1 MPTRITRVPGK
12 GVLLDLPG
20 LHDDARRLKVVRQFN
35 QVFLSQEAITAI
47 IESEVNADT
56 EDAVVE
62 LGGSHADPLTLN
74 PLQAPITPRLTP
86 EAAFQRVV
94 AAALSPGDSP
104 FCDPAP
110 KPSPSMGDN
119 RAGDA
124 FDDDDEP
131 EEPEIPWSPDQKSAL
146 NKLTSTRA
154 TVTILT
160 GYAGTGKSTV
170 IREVLKR
177 IPSAICA
184 TTGKA
189 AINVGGCTVDAMFS
203 YDREL
208 NKTRDA
214 IRLEKLMRGT
224 PKVIIIDEGSMIGA
238 CMANY
243 LYATAQ
249 KYGKSL
255 VIVGDWGQAA
265 PVKDT
270 WAMSTKLITQA
281 DVIKLTECHRQ
292 SEVVFLGALN
302 KVRRGEVD
310 SSVEEVFKA
319 CVVDTPPS
327 DDAFIRLYATNATAD
342 NYNLQRVTHNP
353 DGHRLFRLHTKYLDT
368 RPTHIKE
375 KYALK
380 ESDIAREISSGRLAH
395 NDVFRVGARVVFT
408 MNDYSEEGE
417 QRWVNGDVG
426 LIVEARVA
434 GGTRINDTPEPNP
447 FEVGSKPASVPVSIL
462 VTMDRTGATVE
473 VTEVTQEVKDPLGQP
488 KFSLRGFPLSLGWAM
503 TIHKAQGATV
513 DKAWVDMKSI
523 TYMPGDS
530 RHGLAYVALS
540 RTRTLAG
547 LKLSAWV
554 PEAVFCAPEVKPF
567 VS

>member
-1 MPTRITRVPGK
+1 MRPRIIRVPGK

-20 LHDDARRLKVVRQFN
+20 LHDDARRLKVVRQFT
-35 QVFLSQEAITAI
+35 QVFLSQEAINAI
-47 IESEVNADT
+47 IAEDEANSEV

-62 LGGSHADPLTLN
+62 LGGSHSDPPPLN
-74 PLQAPITPRLTP
+74 PPQAPITPRLTP
-86 EAAFQRVV
+86 DDTCKQ
-94 AAALSPGDSP
+94 SPP
-104 FCDPAP
+104 IP
-110 KPSPSMGDN
+110 DN
-119 RAGDA
+119 RAGYA
-124 FDDDDEP
+124 FDDDEDK
-131 EEPEIPWSPDQKSAL
+131 EPEIPWSPDQKAAL

-208 NKTRDA
+208 NKTRDVN
-214 IRLEKLMRGT
+214 RLEKLMRGT

-243 LYATAQ
+243 LYTTAQ

-255 VIVGDWGQAA
+255 IIVGDWGQAA

-270 WAMSTKLITQA
+270 WAIATKLITQA
-281 DVIKLTECHRQ
+281 DVIKLTTCHRQ
-292 SEVVFLGALN
+292 SEGAYLDALN

-310 SSVEEVFKA
+310 ASVTDVFRS
-319 CVVDTPPS
+319 CVVDTPPA
-327 DDAFIRLYATNATAD
+327 DDEFIRLYATNATSD
-342 NYNLQRVTHNP
+342 SYNLQRVTQNP
-353 DGHRLFRLHTKYLDT
+353 DGHRLFRLHTTYLDT
-368 RPTHIKE
+368 RPAHIKE

-380 ESDIAREISSGRLAH
+380 ESEIDREISSGRLAH

-408 MNDYSEEGE
+408 MNDYSQEGPK
-417 QRWVNGDVG
+417 RWVNGDVG
-426 LIVEARVA
+426 LLVDARVS
-434 GGTRINDTPEPNP
+434 GGARIDETPEHNP
-447 FEVGSKPASVPVSIL
+447 FDAVSKPAQVPVSL
-462 VTMDRTGATVE
+462 FVTMDRTGETVE
-473 VTEVTQEVKDPLGQP
+473 VTAVTQEVKDPLGQP
-488 KFSLRGFPLSLGWAM
+488 KFALRGFPLALGFSI
-503 TIHKAQGATV
+503 TIHKSQGATF
-513 DKAWVDMKSI
+513 DKAWVDMRSI
-523 TYMPGDS
+523 THMPGDS

-567 VS
+567 V

>member
-1 MPTRITRVPGK
+1 MPTRVIRVPGK

-47 IESEVNADT
+47 IKNEVEVAVDEADV
-56 EDAVVE
+56 VVE
-62 LGGSHADPLTLN
+62 LGGSHADLPPSNPWPAPPAPAPEQAFKKTLAVL
-74 PLQAPITPRLTP
+74 P
-86 EAAFQRVV
+86 
-94 AAALSPGDSP
+94 PGDSP
-104 FCDPAP
+104 FWDPAP
-110 KPSPSMGDN
+110 KPAEPSMGDN

-124 FDDDDEP
+124 FEDEEAEP
-131 EEPEIPWSPDQKSAL
+131 EEPEVPWSPDQKAAL

-170 IREVLKR
+170 IREVLKKT
-177 IPSAICA
+177 PSAICA

-224 PKVIIIDEGSMIGA
+224 PKVIIIDEASMIGA

-243 LYATAQ
+243 LYTVAQ

-255 VIVGDWGQAA
+255 VLVGDWGQAS

-292 SEVVFLGALN
+292 NEVVYLEALN

-310 SSVEEVFKA
+310 ESVAEVFRS
-319 CVVDTPPS
+319 CVVDTPPQ
-327 DDAFIRLYATNATAD
+327 DDEFIRLYATNATAD
-342 NYNLQRVTHNP
+342 NYNLQRVSNNP

-368 RPTHIKE
+368 RPDHIKE
-375 KYALK
+375 KYAIK

-417 QRWVNGDVG
+417 QRWVNGDAG
-426 LIVEARVA
+426 LIVEAKVA
-434 GGTRINDTPEPNP
+434 GGARIDDTPEHNP
-447 FEVGSKPASVPVSIL
+447 FEVGSKPAQSPVSIL

-473 VTEVTQEVKDPLGQP
+473 VTAVTQEVRDPLGQP
-488 KFSLRGFPLSLGWAM
+488 KFNLRGFPLSLGWAM
-503 TIHKAQGATV
+503 TIHRCQGATV

-567 VS
+567 V

>member
-1 MPTRITRVPGK
+1 MRPRITRVPGK

-35 QVFLSQEAITAI
+35 QVFLSQEAINAI
-47 IESEVNADT
+47 IAEDEANSEVG
-56 EDAVVE
+56 DAVVE
-62 LGGSHADPLTLN
+62 IGGSHSDPPPLN
-74 PLQAPITPRLTP
+74 PPQAPITPRLTP
-86 EAAFQRVV
+86 EAAFKQVV

-104 FCDPAP
+104 FWDPATRQ
-110 KPSPSMGDN
+110 SPPILDN
-119 RAGDA
+119 RVGYAV
-124 FDDDDEP
+124 DDDEDK
-131 EEPEIPWSPDQKSAL
+131 EPEIPWSPDQKAAL

-208 NKTRDA
+208 NKTRDVN
-214 IRLEKLMRGT
+214 RLEKLMRGT

-243 LYATAQ
+243 LYTTAQ

-255 VIVGDWGQAA
+255 IIVGDWGQAA

-292 SEVVFLGALN
+292 SEGAYLGALN

-310 SSVEEVFKA
+310 SSVEEVFKP
-319 CVVDTPPS
+319 CVIDTPPS

-353 DGHRLFRLHTKYLDT
+353 DGHRLFRLHTNYLDT
-368 RPTHIKE
+368 RPDHIKE

-380 ESDIAREISSGRLAH
+380 EADIAREISSGRLAH

-408 MNDYSEEGE
+408 MNDYPEEGE
-417 QRWVNGDVG
+417 KHWVNGDVG
-426 LIVEARVA
+426 LIVDARVA
-434 GGTRINDTPEPNP
+434 GGSRIDDTPEPNP
-447 FEVGSKPASVPVSIL
+447 FEVGSKPALAPVSIL
-462 VTMDRTGATVE
+462 VTMDRTGETVE
-473 VTEVTQEVKDPLGQP
+473 VTPVTQEVKDPLGQP
-488 KFSLRGFPLSLGWAM
+488 KFTLRGFPLSLGWAM

-513 DKAWVDMKSI
+513 DKAWIDMKSI

-567 VS
+567 V

>member
-1 MPTRITRVPGK
+1 MPTRVIRVPGK

-35 QVFLSQEAITAI
+35 QVFLSQEAINAI
-47 IESEVNADT
+47 IKNEGESASDEADV
-56 EDAVVE
+56 VVE
-62 LGGSHADPLTLN
+62 LGGSHADLPPSNPWTAPPAPAPEKVFKKTLAVL
-74 PLQAPITPRLTP
+74 P
-86 EAAFQRVV
+86 
-94 AAALSPGDSP
+94 PGDSP
-104 FCDPAP
+104 FWDPAP
-110 KPSPSMGDN
+110 KPAEPPMGDN

-124 FDDDDEP
+124 FEDEEDES
-131 EEPEIPWSPDQKSAL
+131 EEPEVPWSPDQKAAL

-170 IREVLKR
+170 IREILKR

-208 NKTRDA
+208 DKTRDVV
-214 IRLEKLMRGT
+214 RLEKLMRET
-224 PKVIIIDEGSMIGA
+224 PRVIIIDEGSMIGA
-238 CMANY
+238 KMANY
-243 LYATAQ
+243 LHKVAK
-249 KYGKSL
+249 KYGKIL
-255 VIVGDWGQAA
+255 IIVGDWGQVS

-270 WAMSTKLITQA
+270 WSMATELILHA
-281 DVIKLTECHRQ
+281 EVVKLTECHRQ
-292 SEVVFLGALN
+292 NEVVYLDALN

-310 SSVEEVFKA
+310 ESVAEVFRS
-319 CVVDTPPS
+319 CVVDIPPQ
-327 DDAFIRLYATNATAD
+327 DDEFIRLYATNATAD
-342 NYNLQRVTHNP
+342 NYNLQRVSNNP

-368 RPTHIKE
+368 RPDHIKE
-375 KYALK
+375 KYAIK

-417 QRWVNGDVG
+417 QRWVNGDAG
-426 LIVEARVA
+426 LIVEAKVA
-434 GGTRINDTPEPNP
+434 GGARIDDTPEHNP
-447 FEVGSKPASVPVSIL
+447 FEVGSKPAQSPVSIL

-473 VTEVTQEVKDPLGQP
+473 VTAVTQEVKDPLGQP
-488 KFSLRGFPLSLGWAM
+488 KFNLRGFPLSLGWAM

-523 TYMPGDS
+523 TFMPGDS

-567 VS
+567 V